1 MKKHDL
7 KAICDQMFSDYPDIV
22 TVRQVQKMLGCSRIF
37 VYNRID
43 EGKLPAIRIGCAFKI
58 PKMCVT
64 QFLLENEKIV
74 EPDSSSKKV
83 SQANF
88 TFGEKKAR
96 K

>member
-1 MKKHDL
+1 MKKQEL
-7 KAICDQMFSDYPDIV
+7 KTICDQMFAEYPDIV

-37 VYNRID
+37 VYNRIN

-64 QFLLENEKIV
+64 QYLLQNEKVV

-83 SQANF
+83 SQDNF

>member
-1 MKKHDL
+1 MKKQEL
-7 KAICDQMFSDYPDIV
+7 KAICDQMFSEYPDIV
-22 TVRQVQKMLGCSRIF
+22 TVKQVQKMLGCSRIF

-64 QFLLENEKIV
+64 QYLLENEKIV
-74 EPDSSSKKV
+74 EPDSNSKKV
-83 SQANF
+83 SQNIF
-88 TFGEKKAR
+88 PFGEKKER